1 MTHTVEDTLE
11 ILSGQVARKVNIRID
26 SKDKNI
32 IVSLGRQVQKGLALT
47 DRQLELALSKIA
59 KYRVGLETNMI
70 NVSDII
76 ANPVLRFPLRTI
88 DREQRIYFY
97 TAQETNQQRIGVK
110 FTFSKNLDNIWQ
122 TLTDKLTGGV
132 EYDSSVKS
140 VVATELNLYYIV
152 HAFKD
157 HNFEVD
163 SEIREIYEKL
173 EEILKNRQSVLPL
186 VLVENGNYSF
196 KNLSQACS
204 AAINESCL
212 TITDENVVE
221 SIVTLKKY
229 GIFEKSQEI
238 VEKIQNSN
246 ASDVSKKIA
255 LSPATRFRLLP
266 EKFSFDDTV
275 SIIKNLSQLPVLVI
289 LDENNKIFDQTIDLI
304 NAFRSHVADS
314 EMTVFFRLDNGQT
327 NHNEFNQFVK
337 DNHLNNYIDQKTKV
351 VFITKTRIPK
361 PLLKADWHPQSA
373 LALTNYDFGKIATYL
388 NDLPTVYY
396 YNDSI
401 TVRHNRIKGSL
412 SVDEL

>member
-97 TAQETNQQRIGVK
+97 TVQETNQQRIGVK

>member
-47 DRQLELALSKIA
+47 DRQLELALSKIT

-97 TAQETNQQRIGVK
+97 TVQETNQQRIGVK

-163 SEIREIYEKL
+163 SEIWEIYEKL

-337 DNHLNNYIDQKTKV
+337 DNHLNNYIDQRTKV

-412 SVDEL
+412 TVDEL